1 MSRRWP
7 TVLLVCFT
15 AITLAAGFG
24 ISPTDANKVRTFTQ
38 AVPEWQHNA
47 DFRRIAVEYSIL
59 SNEAMQV
66 RWLGMSATRVMMALR
81 SIPGLPPSIAVA
93 PTSRLHY
100 DNFTRGPLS
109 AYLHLSGEQGTAD
122 IIGPIEGFAQRPDP
136 TDADIA
142 RFIRETIQLD
152 PPVTI
157 DAGAAASF
165 RKLLAETQAQRPF
178 AIRAKT
184 DTLMQPAIARTAAR
198 LGIPADPRQQTP
210 SHQQAVLDRLD
221 AEVKAMDPELWR
233 TKQLN
238 DFSSGI
244 WAQCFGRTYN
254 WILVPLL
261 LIRRTAQVVGALLV
275 VALLMARPARRSGAS
290 ALTFTA

>member
-1 MSRRWP
+1 MRRRWP
-7 TVLLVCFT
+7 TFLLACFT
-15 AITLAAGFG
+15 AVVLAAGFG

-38 AVPEWQHNA
+38 AVPQWQRHA
-47 DFRRIAVEYSIL
+47 DFRRIAVAYSIL

-66 RWLGMSATRVMMALR
+66 QWMGMSATRIMMALR
-81 SIPGLPPSIAVA
+81 SIPGLPPSVAVA
-93 PTSRLHY
+93 PTSQRHY

-122 IIGPIEGFAQRPDP
+122 IIGPIEGFATRVNP

-142 RFIRETIQLD
+142 SFVHQTIQLD
-152 PPVTI
+152 PPVNI
-157 DAGAAASF
+157 DAGGAESF
-165 RKLLAETQAQRPF
+165 RNLLAETQAQRPF

-184 DTLMQPAIARTAAR
+184 DTLMQPAIARIATR
-198 LGIPADPRQQTP
+198 LGIPADPHHQTP
-210 SHQQAVLDRLD
+210 TQQRAVLIRLD

-261 LIRRTAQVVGALLV
+261 WIRRTAQVIGALLV
-275 VALLMARPARRSGAS
+275 VAMLMARPARWRGNIA
-290 ALTFTA
+290 A